1 MTAILFHLKN
11 VIKSIYST
19 FHHFD
24 IKVYDKNQTLKYILQ
39 NNSSVIRFGDG
50 EFDIIH
56 GENIIYQQYNQELAK
71 RLTNLILNGSSK
83 ELIVCLP
90 DVFHELNRYNTN
102 AKKFYKQ
109 NFFWKNRIF
118 LEEIQTHNNCYGS
131 TFISRPYI
139 DLKNKRGTD
148 IYFKALKE
156 LWNNKNILIVEG
168 KYSRSGEGNDLFK
181 NAKTIQRIIC
191 PPHDA
196 FSKLKIIE
204 QSIKDNCKNKT
215 VLLMLGPTA
224 KIVIDDLK
232 YLNIQMIDLG
242 HIDSEYE
249 WFKMGVT
256 TKVQIPNK
264 HTAEVQSNQEI
275 LINTDHNFDKQVIK
289 IIE

>member
-109 NFFWKNRIF
+109 NFFWKNRSF
-118 LEEIQTHNNCYGS
+118 LEEIQSHNNWYGS